1 MQELIQQLKDKAG
14 INDEQAAK
22 AIEAVKDFVK
32 SKLPPMIAG
41 NVDAWFTG
49 MAGGT
54 AKPQKPEGDFLD

>member
-32 SKLPPMIAG
+32 SKLPPMIAD
-41 NVDAWFTG
+41 NVDKWFEG
-49 MAGGT
+49 MAGSPT
-54 AKPQKPEGDFLD
+54 QQAADDFLD

>member
-14 INDEQAAK
+14 INDEQAVK

-49 MAGGT
+49 MAGST
-54 AKPQKPEGDFLD
+54 AQPKKQEDDFLD

>member
-1 MQELIQQLKDKAG
+1 MQELIDQLKAKAG
-14 INDEQAAK
+14 INEEQAVK

-49 MAGGT
+49 MASQPKKT
-54 AKPQKPEGDFLD
+54 EDAEDFLD

>member
-14 INDEQAAK
+14 INDEQAVK

-49 MAGGT
+49 MAGGP
-54 AKPQKPEGDFLD
+54 AQPKKAEDDFLD

>member
-1 MQELIQQLKDKAG
+1 MQELIDQLKEKAG
-14 INDEQAAK
+14 INEEQAVK

-49 MAGGT
+49 MASQPKKT
-54 AKPQKPEGDFLD
+54 EDAEDFLD

>member
-14 INDEQAAK
+14 ITDEQAVK

-41 NVDAWFTG
+41 NVDTWFEG
-49 MAGGT
+49 MAGS
-54 AKPQKPEGDFLD
+54 ARQDAADDFLD